1 MSKAKK
7 CLTARNIFTS
17 FFIQKKK
24 FNKTREEIKDVN
36 CYKGQ
41 NPRQCFSENQNW
53 IFGQWM
59 KMNRI
64 RKALLYLINFCFSA
78 TNLVAYNPIVYD
90 LPVGLWMGT
99 ATGFVIHHSYQ
110 TCLALLILQKC
121 NSNSSPWDNLIGVHN
136 GKKMGNQLNI
146 PLEWVSGLI
155 LIITSL
161 YKVHSK

>member
-1 MSKAKK
+1 MLNRPQHFHEFFHPKKISIKLVKSKMSIVI
-7 CLTARNIFTS
+7 C
-17 FFIQKKK
+17 
-24 FNKTREEIKDVN
+24 
-36 CYKGQ
+36 KGQ

-161 YKVHSK
+161 YNVHSK